1 MKNSIIFELKLN
13 LNDSIIAYEKKNYET
28 CYEDSLLYININ
40 GKKTKIVE
48 SSFCYG
54 FGAEMYYRI
63 YNIKDFCESSKF
75 DDGLKDFYNSLTYN
89 DNYDPSDPKSKPYF
103 VSTDFLVDNYD
114 FANGNVYNNFEFY
127 LYKNKNEYVF
137 LFVKLWE
144 NKTTKKY
151 EAKILNEFRINE
163 KTFLEWKQVISS
175 EWEKRVMIDGDNMAQ
190 ANSRQKNTMEE
201 WQQYFEYMRSDN

>member
-1 MKNSIIFELKLN
+1 MKNRIIFELKLN

-127 LYKNKNEYVF
+127 LYKNKNQYVF

>member
-1 MKNSIIFELKLN
+1 MKNRIIFELKLN

-75 DDGLKDFYNSLTYN
+75 DDGLKDFYNSLLYN

-201 WQQYFEYMRSDN
+201 WQEYFEYMRSDN

>member
-1 MKNSIIFELKLN
+1 MKNRIIFELKLN

-127 LYKNKNEYVF
+127 LLKLQNNLYK
-137 LFVKLWE
+137 
-144 NKTTKKY
+144 
-151 EAKILNEFRINE
+151 
-163 KTFLEWKQVISS
+163 
-175 EWEKRVMIDGDNMAQ
+175 G
-190 ANSRQKNTMEE
+190 SRQVLEH
-201 WQQYFEYMRSDN
+201 RR

>member
-1 MKNSIIFELKLN
+1 MKNRIIFELKLN

-114 FANGNVYNNFEFY
+114 FANGNVYNNFELY

>member
-1 MKNSIIFELKLN
+1 MKNRIIFELKLN

-40 GKKTKIVE
+40 CKKTKIVE

>member
-1 MKNSIIFELKLN
+1 MKNRIIFELKLN
-13 LNDSIIAYEKKNYET
+13 LHDSIIAYEKKNYET

>member
-1 MKNSIIFELKLN
+1 MKNRIIFELKLN

-190 ANSRQKNTMEE
+190 ANSRQKIRWRNG
-201 WQQYFEYMRSDN
+201 NNILNI

>member
-1 MKNSIIFELKLN
+1 M
-13 LNDSIIAYEKKNYET
+13 A
-28 CYEDSLLYININ
+28 
-40 GKKTKIVE
+40 KKTKIVE

>member
-1 MKNSIIFELKLN
+1 MKNRIIFELKLN

-151 EAKILNEFRINE
+151 EAKILNEVRINE

>member
-1 MKNSIIFELKLN
+1 MKNRIIFELKLN

>member
-1 MKNSIIFELKLN
+1 MKNRIIFELKLN

-63 YNIKDFCESSKF
+63 YNIKDFCESPKF
-75 DDGLKDFYNSLTYN
+75 DDGLKDFYNSLLYN

-201 WQQYFEYMRSDN
+201 WQEYFEYMRSDN

>member
-1 MKNSIIFELKLN
+1 MTALDLAGLN
-13 LNDSIIAYEKKNYET
+13 K
-28 CYEDSLLYININ
+28 
-40 GKKTKIVE
+40 
-48 SSFCYG
+48 
-54 FGAEMYYRI
+54 
-63 YNIKDFCESSKF
+63 
-75 DDGLKDFYNSLTYN
+75 
-89 DNYDPSDPKSKPYF
+89 
-103 VSTDFLVDNYD
+103 
-114 FANGNVYNNFEFY
+114 
-127 LYKNKNEYVF
+127 
-137 LFVKLWE
+137 KLWE

>member
-1 MKNSIIFELKLN
+1 MKNRIIFELKLN

-75 DDGLKDFYNSLTYN
+75 DDGLKDFYNSLLYN

>member
-1 MKNSIIFELKLN
+1 MKRNEF
-13 LNDSIIAYEKKNYET
+13 IIAYEKKNYET